1 MLADELDGAFY
12 FPGGAYVDFYFYFID
27 FDGRTVGVEGSSNE
41 GNLVFF
47 DIVAAGKGFEEFL
60 DVDRQFADGE
70 DGRLGHVTLS
80 LESAIANQ
88 N

>member
-60 DVDRQFADGE
+60 DEIAVAIE
-70 DGRLGHVTLS
+70 DDAGQWGAFDAVVL
-80 LESAIANQ
+80 
-88 N
+88 